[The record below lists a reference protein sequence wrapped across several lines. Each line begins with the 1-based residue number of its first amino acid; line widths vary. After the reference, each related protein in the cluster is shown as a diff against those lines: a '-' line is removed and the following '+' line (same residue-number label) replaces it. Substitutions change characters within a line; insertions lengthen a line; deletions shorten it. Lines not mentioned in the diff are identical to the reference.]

1 MRDIKI
7 YRNHSL
13 RSFLMSILKATAF
26 DFSMAHHWVPGI
38 RFRLNSFR
46 HKGYWFHGHRR
57 EMETMQLFREII
69 RPGDVVVEVGG
80 HIGYISL
87 YFAYLV
93 GKFGK
98 VFVFEPGS
106 NNLPY
111 IRMNL
116 VERVPNEI
124 GTRLE
129 LLERAVGDR
138 AGEVDFYED
147 SLTGQNNSVVK
158 DFDGLRA
165 NIAVSFVESE
175 VSLNRVKMVTLD
187 GYFADCRVDFIKIDI
202 EGFEWFALS
211 GAIRILERQ
220 HPAIMVEVQANYAE
234 IYSELSRIGYL
245 LLNPALALITQPS
258 EMRGNTFCLHRE
270 RHADL
275 IRQLGLC

>member
-1 MRDIKI
+1 MKL
-7 YRNHSL
+7 YRNHLL
-13 RSFLMSILKATAF
+13 RRYLMPILKATSF
-26 DFSMAHHWVPGI
+26 DFSMSHHWVPEI

-46 HKGYWFHGHRR
+46 HKGYWFHGRRR
-57 EMETMQLFREII
+57 EMETMRLFREII

-87 YFAYLV
+87 YFADLV
-93 GKFGK
+93 GRSGK

-116 VERVPNEI
+116 IERVPNEI
-124 GTRLE
+124 GRRIE
-129 LLERAVGDR
+129 LIEKAVGDE
-138 AGEVDFYED
+138 AGVVDFYQD

-165 NIAVSFVESE
+165 NIANSYVECDVSVCQ
-175 VSLNRVKMVTLD
+175 VKVVTLD
-187 GYFADCRVDFIKIDI
+187 EYFSDHRIDFIKIDI

-211 GAIRILERQ
+211 GAMRTLEKQR
-220 HPAIMVEVQANYAE
+220 PAVMVEVQANNTE
-234 IYSELSRIGYL
+234 IFSDLTRIGYL
-245 LLNPALALITQPS
+245 LFTPSLERINQPG

-275 IRQLGLC
+275 IQQLGLS

>member
-1 MRDIKI
+1 MRR
-7 YRNHSL
+7 Y
-13 RSFLMSILKATAF
+13 LMPILKATSF
-26 DFSMAHHWVPGI
+26 DFFMSHHWVPGL

-46 HKGYWFHGHRR
+46 HKGYWFHGRRR
-57 EMETMQLFREII
+57 EMETMRLFREII
-69 RPGDVVVEVGG
+69 RPSDVVVEVGG

-87 YFAYLV
+87 YFADLV

-116 VERVPNEI
+116 IERVPSEI
-124 GTRLE
+124 GRRIE
-129 LLERAVGDR
+129 LIEKAVGDE
-138 AGEVDFYED
+138 AGVVDFYQD

-165 NIAVSFVESE
+165 NIANSYVECDVSVCQ
-175 VSLNRVKMVTLD
+175 VKVVTLD
-187 GYFADCRVDFIKIDI
+187 EYFSDHRIDFIKIDI

-211 GAIRILERQ
+211 GAMRTLEKQR
-220 HPAIMVEVQANYAE
+220 PAVMVEVQANNTE
-234 IYSELSRIGYL
+234 IFSDLTRIGYL
-245 LLNPALALITQPS
+245 LFTPSLERINQPG

-275 IRQLGLC
+275 IQQLGLS